1 MFADAPT
8 ADWSRARGIVASQAI
23 RAGIDHARADDMAQT
38 AMLNIIKRTKPYR
51 APVEGPAHAAWIMVR
66 FAQRQGWIVLD
77 PDANRANYRQ
87 TKGVQADADA
97 HVVNV
102 AQGRSITPSPAIM
115 ADDAE
120 RLGIPVDRIH
130 AAHGIGPGALSEPGH
145 TPSVYG
151 SGPATPTPVTGCR
164 FARLATDP
172 NMDATL
178 AARSGPVW
186 REGEDLTHYRAQLAE
201 YYASR

>member
-1 MFADAPT
+1 MFADFPA
-8 ADWSRARGIVASQAI
+8 ADWTLARGIIASQAV

-38 AMLNIIKRTKPYR
+38 AMLAILKRTKPYR
-51 APVEGPAHAAWIMVR
+51 VPVEGPAHAARIMAR
-66 FAQRQGWIVLD
+66 FAQRQGWHTLD
-77 PDANRANYRQ
+77 HAARASRQ
-87 TKGVQADADA
+87 RASRGLQAEADA

-102 AQGRSITPSPAIM
+102 ALGRSTTPSPADM
-115 ADDAE
+115 ADDAD
-120 RLGIPVDRIH
+120 RLGVPVDRIH
-130 AAHGIGPGALSEPGH
+130 AAHGIGPGALAEPGH

-151 SGPATPTPVTGCR
+151 SGPATPTPVAGAR

-186 REGEDLTHYRAQLAE
+186 REGADLTHYRDQLAE
-201 YYASR
+201 YYAGR

>member
-1 MFADAPT
+1 MFADAPAT
-8 ADWSRARGIVASQAI
+8 EWTRARGIIASQA
-23 RAGIDHARADDMAQT
+23 RKAGIDHARADDMAQH
-38 AMLNIIKRTKPYR
+38 AMLSILKRTKPYR
-51 APVEGPAHAAWIMVR
+51 VPVEGPAHAAWIMVR
-66 FAQRQGWIVLD
+66 FAQRQGWHTLD
-77 PDANRANYRQ
+77 HAAMASRKRARH
-87 TKGVQADADA
+87 GIQADADA
-97 HVVNV
+97 HVVSV
-102 AQGRSITPSPAIM
+102 AQGRSITPSPADM
-115 ADDAE
+115 ADDAD
-120 RLGIPVDRIH
+120 RLGVPVDRIH

-151 SGPATPTPVTGCR
+151 SGPATPAPVTGCR
-164 FARLATDP
+164 FAMLATDP